1 MTDPR
6 APSGSDLPA
15 VLCVD
20 DEPAVLDGLRRQLHQ
35 DVAVTGVTSGEE
47 ALELMDE
54 REPAFAAV
62 VCDMRM
68 PGLDGVAVLAGAR
81 QRRPDTVRLLLTGH
95 ADLDSAVAAV
105 NDGNIF
111 RFLVKPCASA
121 VLRRALSDAIG
132 LHRSLTAERELLE
145 QTLRGAVAALADAL
159 ALANPTAFA
168 RATRIQAL
176 VRSLI
181 AALDPPD
188 AWRIEVA
195 AMLSQIGTV
204 VLAPGTVAKLHDG
217 RPLNEDERAQV
228 QDLPRLAERVLAP
241 IPRLEDVRRIIRDQH
256 RAFAHHRHGPDGP
269 EPTSLGAR
277 MLRVAADLD
286 TLEAGGVSR
295 RDALAALAA
304 EPGVYDP
311 VLLELLAPRPEPAG
325 TPTVHALEVQEL
337 RAGHTIAQD
346 VLDGE
351 GRLVIGRG
359 YAVTESLVERLSN
372 WRGPALREPI
382 FVFAG
387 TA

>member
-1 MTDPR
+1 
-6 APSGSDLPA
+6 
-15 VLCVD
+15 
-20 DEPAVLDGLRRQLHQ
+20 
-35 DVAVTGVTSGEE
+35 
-47 ALELMDE
+47 
-54 REPAFAAV
+54 
-62 VCDMRM
+62 M

-81 QRRPDTVRLLLTGH
+81 QRRPGTVRLLLTGH

-168 RATRIQAL
+168 RATRIHAL
-176 VRSLI
+176 VRRLV

-228 QDLPRLAERVLAP
+228 QDLPASPSASS
-241 IPRLEDVRRIIRDQH
+241 RRSPASRTC
-256 RAFAHHRHGPDGP
+256 DGSSATS
-269 EPTSLGAR
+269 TSLSSATATGRTDRNPPRSAPACCGSPQTSTPSKP
-277 MLRVAADLD
+277 AA
-286 TLEAGGVSR
+286 
-295 RDALAALAA
+295 
-304 EPGVYDP
+304 
-311 VLLELLAPRPEPAG
+311 
-325 TPTVHALEVQEL
+325 
-337 RAGHTIAQD
+337 
-346 VLDGE
+346 
-351 GRLVIGRG
+351 
-359 YAVTESLVERLSN
+359 
-372 WRGPALREPI
+372 
-382 FVFAG
+382 
-387 TA
+387 